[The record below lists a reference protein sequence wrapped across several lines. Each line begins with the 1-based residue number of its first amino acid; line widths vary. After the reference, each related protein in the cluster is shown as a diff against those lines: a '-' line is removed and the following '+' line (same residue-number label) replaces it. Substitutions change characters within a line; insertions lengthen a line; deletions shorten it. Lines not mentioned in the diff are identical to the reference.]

1 MSACYEL
8 AAGISQTLR
17 DVTYPGC
24 TASDISTDA
33 PSLGFVDGTENPD
46 EGKAAAFAVIGDGGA
61 VFKGGSYVFVQNTS
75 MICAPGK
82 PCPQRN
88 RRKP

>member
-17 DVTYPGC
+17 NVTHPVDEMHGFRYFDGR
-24 TASDISTDA
+24 AII
-33 PSLGFVDGTENPD
+33 GFVDGTGNPD
-46 EGKAAAFAVIGDGGA
+46 EGEAAAFAAIGDEDA
-61 VFKGGSYVFVQNTS
+61 VFKGGSYAFMT
-75 MICAPGK
+75 CALGK